1 MTRSEC
7 RRRSEPGQSCLPG
20 SHSYVANCSS
30 DNGLHCLPALN
41 GATGSLG
48 NFPECLTGRTSM
60 LALADDA
67 ALARLVIAA
76 TRIPRRARSRWLH
89 NLARTIE
96 DRAADRMRQ
105 ARARQRA
112 VTQRGTAQGSY
123 GT

>member
-48 NFPECLTGRTSM
+48 NFPQCLTPT
-60 LALADDA
+60 
-67 ALARLVIAA
+67 
-76 TRIPRRARSRWLH
+76 PARSSCL
-89 NLARTIE
+89 
-96 DRAADRMRQ
+96 RAARQ
-105 ARARQRA
+105 IGPGGRSLAWSSPTPRVVMSSNGSTVALPPTSA
-112 VTQRGTAQGSY
+112 NRGR
-123 GT
+123 

>member
-1 MTRSEC
+1 
-7 RRRSEPGQSCLPG
+7 
-20 SHSYVANCSS
+20 
-30 DNGLHCLPALN
+30 
-41 GATGSLG
+41 
-48 NFPECLTGRTSM
+48 M

>member
-41 GATGSLG
+41 GATCALG
-48 NFPECLTGRTSM
+48 NFPQCLTGRTSM

-67 ALARLVIAA
+67 ALARLAIAA
-76 TRIPRRARSRWLH
+76 AQRRARLPPSKLWIARSR
-89 NLARTIE
+89 ACP
-96 DRAADRMRQ
+96 
-105 ARARQRA
+105 
-112 VTQRGTAQGSY
+112 RGLGY
-123 GT
+123 GR